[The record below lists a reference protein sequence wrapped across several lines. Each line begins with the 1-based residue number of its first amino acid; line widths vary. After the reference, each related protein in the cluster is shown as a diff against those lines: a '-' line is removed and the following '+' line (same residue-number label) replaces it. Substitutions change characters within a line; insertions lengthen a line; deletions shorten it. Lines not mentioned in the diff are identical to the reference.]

1 MNWYEA
7 VREAEQTGK
16 ILQMWDGQ
24 TSNWIPAPM
33 NNFDTTRR
41 YRAIEV
47 TYDKSLY
54 RPYCEDDWKEF
65 KGKGCIKS
73 LTVLGKRKII
83 GVCFQDENYIG
94 GVLFKDGVNV
104 NFQEL
109 FNNYKHLDGSPCGV
123 LIKN

>member
-7 VREAEQTGK
+7 VREAQETGK
-16 ILQMWDGQ
+16 ILQMWDEQ

-33 NNFDTTRR
+33 NNFDTTRQ

-54 RPYCEDDWKEF
+54 RPYCEDDYREF
-65 KGKGCIKS
+65 RGKK
-73 LTVLGKRKII
+73 VLKKNWPVASKIAVLI
-83 GVCFQDENYIG
+83 FQDENYIG

-109 FNNYKHLDGSPCGV
+109 FDNYKHLDGSPCGV
-123 LIKN
+123 KIQD

>member
-16 ILQMWDGQ
+16 ILQMWDEQ

-33 NNFDTTRR
+33 NNFDTTRQ

-65 KGKGCIKS
+65 KGKEVVKPNGIGK
-73 LTVLGKRKII
+73 LGII
-83 GVCFQDENYIG
+83 GLIFPHNDFIG
-94 GVLFKDGVNV
+94 GVIFDDGFDID
-104 NFQEL
+104 FQVL

-123 LIKN
+123 KIQN

>member
-7 VREAEQTGK
+7 VREAQETGK
-16 ILQMWDGQ
+16 ILQMWDEQ
-24 TSNWIPAPM
+24 TENWIPAPM

-47 TYDKSLY
+47 TYDKSFY

-65 KGKGCIKS
+65 KGKK
-73 LTVLGKRKII
+73 VGKFPIRYTII
-83 GVCFQDENYIG
+83 GITFSGGDWIG
-94 GVLFKDGVNV
+94 GVLLDEGSDID
-104 NFQEL
+104 FQEL

-123 LIKN
+123 LIQN

>member
-7 VREAEQTGK
+7 VREAQETGK
-16 ILQMWDGQ
+16 ILQMWDEQ
-24 TSNWIPAPM
+24 TGNWIPAPM

-54 RPYCEDDWKEF
+54 RPYCEGDYREF
-65 KGKGCIKS
+65 REKK
-73 LTVLGKRKII
+73 VLKKNWSVASKIVGLI
-83 GVCFQDENYIG
+83 FQDENYIG

-109 FNNYKHLDGSPCGV
+109 FDNYKHLDGSPCGV
-123 LIKN
+123 KIQD